1 MAYFINTAALNIDHL
16 VCVVLASVQITIA
29 PSFYGHSDIQ
39 QRPDAG
45 QA

>member
-1 MAYFINTAALNIDHL
+1 MACFINTVALNIDHV

-29 PSFYGHSDIQ
+29 PLFYGHSNIQ